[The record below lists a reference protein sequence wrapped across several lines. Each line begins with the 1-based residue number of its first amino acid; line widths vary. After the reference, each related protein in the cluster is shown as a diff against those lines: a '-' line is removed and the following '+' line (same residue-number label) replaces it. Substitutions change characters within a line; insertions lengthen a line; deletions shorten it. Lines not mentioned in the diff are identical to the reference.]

1 MPAADSMMHLLQY
14 LVSFLSI
21 DATKK
26 DLLSMGTPVK
36 DT

>member
-26 DLLSMGTPVK
+26 DLLSMGTLVK